1 MPQEVILGE
10 AERVSEN
17 LSDAQCYKKKKR
29 GEREGWR
36 EGKERDRGRERGEN
50 KKKKIQGTIY
60 ISMAS
65 PDFI

>member
-17 LSDAQCYKKKKR
+17 LSDAQCYKKKREVKER
-29 GEREGWR
+29 DGERERREIGAGR
-36 EGKERDRGRERGEN
+36 EGKI